1 MNNEEIVLL
10 LRHMIASYSVLDD
23 AKHRFQI
30 IAYQKAADAIDSS
43 SIQVKDLL
51 KEGRLEELP
60 GIGPSLQAYLK
71 ELIET
76 GKVEHF
82 EKVLS
87 KLPPAMFPLLDIPS
101 FGPKKSYR
109 LVTEFGLTDP
119 KTVKKDVEKLALE
132 NKIAPLT
139 GFGEKS
145 QSDILRAL
153 TEYKK
158 GITKTSRMV
167 LPLAGDIASQVL
179 THMKKCK
186 EVITISTL
194 GSLRRQKET
203 IGDVDLAVATNHPQE
218 VLEHF
223 VNYPYLERI
232 IEKGDASASILVSGG
247 KHIDLMVQPPE
258 AFGSLLQHFTG
269 SKEHNVKLREYA
281 LKKGLSLS
289 EYGIR
294 KKDSNEKLH
303 TYDTEEKFYKALDLA
318 WIPPEIREN
327 TGEIELAMKNDL
339 PKLIELSDIKGDF
352 HIHSNFPIEPSHD
365 LGSSSMEEMLTEA
378 KSFEY
383 DYLGFSEHN
392 PSHSKHSDKEI
403 YAILSKRKDKIDQ
416 LQKSNK
422 SIRIFSLL
430 ETDIL
435 PNGDLAIDENTLSL
449 LDATIVSVHSVF
461 SMSKSDMTKRILKGL
476 THKKAKIL
484 AHPTGRLL
492 NQRNGYDLDWNEI
505 FTFCIAEN
513 KALEINAAPS
523 RLDLS
528 DQIVRMAVKAG
539 VKMFIN
545 TDSHATDQMK
555 LMRYGVGV
563 ARRGWATKDDILNTL
578 EYNDLRDWFSK

>member
-1 MNNEEIVLL
+1 MNNEDIVLL

-51 KEGRLEELP
+51 KEDRLEELP

-87 KLPPAMFPLLDIPS
+87 KLPSAMFPLLDIPS
-101 FGPKKSYR
+101 FGPKKSFR
-109 LVTEFGLTDP
+109 IVTEFGLTDP
-119 KTVKKDVEKLALE
+119 KTVMKDVEKLALE
-132 NKIAPLT
+132 YKIAPLT

-153 TEYKK
+153 SEYKK
-158 GITKTSRMV
+158 GVTKTSRMA
-167 LPLAGDIASQVL
+167 LPLAGDIADQVL
-179 THMKKCK
+179 THMNKCN

-203 IGDVDLAVATNHPQE
+203 IGDVDLAVATYHPRE
-218 VLEHF
+218 VLDHF

-294 KKDSNEKLH
+294 RKDDHEKLH
-303 TYDTEEKFYKALDLA
+303 MYDTEEKFYKALDLA

-327 TGEIELAMKNDL
+327 TGEIELAMKNSL
-339 PKLIELSDIKGDF
+339 PKLIELADIKGDF
-352 HIHSNFPIEPSHD
+352 HIHSNFRIEPSHD
-365 LGSSSMEEMLTEA
+365 LGISPMEEMLSQA
-378 KSFEY
+378 IAFKY

-392 PSHSKHSDKEI
+392 PSHSKHTSKEI

-435 PNGDLAIDENTLSL
+435 PNGDLAIDEDALSL

-461 SMSKSDMTKRILKGL
+461 TLSKTDMTKRVLKGL
-476 THKKAKIL
+476 SHKKAKIL

-505 FTFCIAEN
+505 FAFCVSEN
-513 KALEINAAPS
+513 KALEINSAPS

-528 DQIVRMAVKAG
+528 DQLVRMAVNAG

-545 TDSHATDQMK
+545 TDSHATDQMQ
-555 LMRYGVGV
+555 LMKYGVGV
-563 ARRGWATKDDILNTL
+563 ARRGWATKDDILNSL
-578 EYNDLRDWFSK
+578 RYNDLRDWFSK